1 MRPLQLFDPASS
13 TYTYLLFDEA
23 TRDALIIDP
32 VDEQLDRDLAAL
44 RQYGLRL
51 CWTVETHTHADHISG
66 SGMLAEHA
74 GAKTAAPAGC
84 GIHTAAMQLQHG
96 DVLRFGGEQLLALHT
111 PGHTAGSMCFVWRDQ
126 VFTGDTLLI
135 QGCGRTDF
143 QSGSAD
149 AMFHSITQVVFAL
162 PDSTTVWPGHDYQG
176 RTHST
181 IGAEK
186 SGNPRIAGKTGAQF
200 VEIMDNLHLPRPKR
214 MDEVVPVNLSSGIR
228 HDASEDNRPLGA
240 PVATAVRPAEGYAG
254 DVSPQLAC
262 QWWQAG
268 EAVLVDVRSDVE
280 REWVGFVPGAIP
292 LAWKQWP
299 GMAMNPQ
306 FDDSLRASI
315 PTGKKVVLLCRS
327 GVRSIAAARRA
338 TELGLAAYNILE
350 GFEGNPDDHAHRGNT
365 GGWRHHGLPWRQN

>member
-23 TRDALIIDP
+23 TRDAIIIDP

-51 CWTVETHTHADHISG
+51 CWTVETHAHADHISG

-84 GIHTAAMQLQHG
+84 GIHTAAMQLQQG
-96 DVLRFGGEQLLALHT
+96 DVLRFGGEQLRALHT

-149 AMFHSITQVVFAL
+149 AMFHSITQVLFAL

-186 SGNPRIAGKTGAQF
+186 SGNPRISGKTEAQF

-228 HDASEDNRPLGA
+228 HDASENNRPLGA

-268 EAVLVDVRSDVE
+268 EAVLVDVRSDAE
-280 REWVGFVPGAIP
+280 REWVGFVPGAVP

-299 GMAMNPQ
+299 GMTMNPQ

-315 PTGKKVVLLCRS
+315 PTGKKVVVLCRS
-327 GVRSIAAARRA
+327 GVRSISAARRA

-350 GFEGNPDDHAHRGNT
+350 GFEGNPDGHAHRGNT